1 MNRKIPFYN
10 KGKNDVHIG
19 SVTVPAGETR
29 MVESAYVLARSA
41 ESGREEQKT
50 EVPAPEPEWTLE
62 AFVKLKQDD
71 EIKALPTLSDE
82 QFAEVQAYYQ
92 THQPPKKL
100 EKALPIEA
108 EARKAQKEADD
119 FADALKGMT
128 EEELQG
134 ELLAQAEDAGRL
146 ALVQAELSHRDE

>member
-1 MNRKIPFYN
+1 MNRKIPFFN
-10 KGKNDVHIG
+10 REKNDVHIG

-41 ESGREEQKT
+41 ELGREEQKT
-50 EVPAPEPEWTLE
+50 EVPAPEWSLE
-62 AFVKLKQDD
+62 AFVKMKQDD

-92 THQPPKKL
+92 THQPPKQL

-119 FADALKGMT
+119 FAGALKAMT

-146 ALVQAELSHRDE
+146 ALVQAELSNRNE